1 MRTIKRYSLKINKNK
16 WQQLREIAKLY
27 RDEKNFH
34 LRFFNQDNNIGLNQ
48 TKSFGAT
55 FWSKKNINLLRDS
68 RPDSGR

>member
-34 LRFFNQDNNIGLNQ
+34 LRFFNQDNE
-48 TKSFGAT
+48 
-55 FWSKKNINLLRDS
+55 LRIDAA
-68 RPDSGR
+68 RCLKEPVLTRTAAAA